1 MAHLMHNSSHMQR
14 RYTSR
19 VPLPLLATVLLL
31 SGTAAAQASA
41 PLTRAE
47 VIAQARERNLELRA
61 ARERLGLQEAEL
73 AQAGQLLPSN
83 PELEAEV
90 GSDRPFNNE
99 GERRLGIGLAQEF
112 EIAGQ
117 RGLRKAQASAELKQ
131 AQARWAA
138 LEAQV
143 ARDASGAFLRLWRAE
158 RLRALARESLELNLT
173 LEKATESRFQ
183 AGDISELERNVVA
196 VDVARARRELSSAET
211 ELVQARLD
219 LARLLGRPDGMRLT
233 VEDLSLPTATLAPL
247 ENLQSLARER
257 RADLAAA
264 RYSQEAAEARLSL
277 RYRERIPN
285 PTLRLGYERERF
297 GALDASP
304 GEGGEIS
311 SLLIGSISIPLPLW
325 NRQQGPIRAA
335 QTEKAAATIEREATE
350 RLVETEVAAAFA
362 AVERSREALEAVT
375 AALPKVERNLE
386 LIRKSFEAGQ
396 VDLLELLN
404 TRDRSQQARQE
415 YVEARVEYVRALDEL
430 MRATGQLPMEARQ

>member
-1 MAHLMHNSSHMQR
+1 MAHLMQFLADMQR
-14 RYTSR
+14 RSTSR
-19 VPLPLLATVLLL
+19 VSLSLVAMMLML
-31 SGTAAAQASA
+31 SGATAAQAPV

-73 AQAGQLLPSN
+73 AQARQLLPSN
-83 PELEAEV
+83 PEIEAEV

-117 RGLRKAQASAELKQ
+117 RGLRKAQASAELKE

-173 LEKATESRFQ
+173 LEKAAESRFQ

-196 VDVARARRELSSAET
+196 VDVARSRRELSSAET
-211 ELVQARLD
+211 ELVQAQLD
-219 LARLLGRPDGMRLT
+219 LARLLGRPNGMRLT
-233 VEDLSLPTATLAPL
+233 VDLSLPTPTLAPL

-264 RYSQEAAEARLSL
+264 RYSQEAAEARLHL
-277 RYRERIPN
+277 HYRERIPN

-297 GALDASP
+297 GPLNTSL
-304 GEGGEIS
+304 GGGGEVS
-311 SLLIGSISIPLPLW
+311 SLLMGSISIPLPLW

-335 QTEKAAATIEREATE
+335 QAEKAAATIEREATE
-350 RLVETEVAAAFA
+350 RLVDTEVAAAFA
-362 AVERSREALEAVT
+362 AVERSRESLEAVT